1 MVVTSTTPVTSVSP
15 KKVIIPVSYITDVPS
30 KLMSTADTST
40 AFIEVS
46 RSIPT
51 ANASKPSGTDSIV
64 VAKLSEGDSGS
75 LKVKILVPVA
85 VLILLAIVIASWRY
99 CDRGNTNQNNNTEMA
114 DVTPMMS
121 KTATGPGAAEA
132 EEGLLSEEV

>member
-1 MVVTSTTPVTSVSP
+1 MEVVYFPWALLGPNKDLMQSVQRP
-15 KKVIIPVSYITDVPS
+15 
-30 KLMSTADTST
+30 TADTST

-46 RSIPT
+46 QSILVSFNST
-51 ANASKPSGTDSIV
+51 FSASKPSGTDSIV